1 MIRKSRASV
10 VRILEALEDLYP
22 DATTELRFETPFQL
36 LVATILSAQCTDV
49 RVNLITPRLFEQYP
63 DAYAMAQASV
73 QSIEGLIRDCGLYHT
88 KARNIHASAQMLVD
102 RWAGEVPQDR
112 NLLLSLPGVGR
123 KTANVVVSNAFGQD
137 AIAVD
142 THVFRVAH
150 RLGWS
155 DAKDADGTERQ
166 LMQIVPNNRW
176 SRAHHWLILHG
187 RRVCT
192 ARNPHC
198 QHCILNRDCPRVG
211 LVGPVALNEVRP

>member
-1 MIRKSRASV
+1 V

-166 LMQIVPNNRW
+166 LMQIVPKNRW

-198 QHCILNRDCPRVG
+198 QTCILNRDCPRVG